1 MSDGNTAIQVS
12 PVALEGE
19 AMRIF
24 NFLNGAANAIVERST
39 LAKEVGEMQAELK
52 RLRED
57 CDNLSASKENLSE
70 RLGWTRNEL
79 SDEQAK
85 NGELIRTNYNQ
96 SERIA
101 NLERIR
107 NTLSDELDRN
117 RADRDKWVTKA
128 NDVEY
133 QLLQTQDHLASAE
146 KTLGDIRHAM
156 GWKEPEAPTIDLGDV
171 DGKDEAPSMQAS
183 PSLPDSPAHT
193 EPGSAT
199 YIEPPTPYFPP
210 SDVAE
215 VKPDEETTPIYHDDS
230 NRYF

>member
-24 NFLNGAANAIVERST
+24 NFLNGAANAIVERSN

-57 CDNLSASKENLSE
+57 CDNLTASKENLSE

-85 NGELIRTNYNQ
+85 NGELIKNNYHKAQ
-96 SERIA
+96 RIA
-101 NLERIR
+101 ELEASNVGMGARIER
-107 NTLSDELDRN
+107 LTQE
-117 RADRDKWVTKA
+117 RDSWITRS
-128 NDVEY
+128 NDNEF

-146 KTLGDIRHAM
+146 KTLADIRHAM
-156 GWKEPEAPTIDLGDV
+156 GWKEPEPKPEDV
-171 DGKDEAPSMQAS
+171 EGKDANVGQAS
-183 PSLPDSPAHT
+183 YESHPEQYDDPNLPAAPISDA
-193 EPGSAT
+193 AL
-199 YIEPPTPYFPP
+199 YFPP

-215 VKPDEETTPIYHDDS
+215 VKPDEETTPAYHDDS